1 MSAWRLGGHIERQP
15 CQLAAHDLHT
25 GHVKGRPGIAAQTRM
40 IGKLPTGSGG
50 RLARASD
57 TDVQKKRDDR
67 VGRFGPVQDLGT
79 AVNGSGE
86 RMRDMTQSDNP
97 RLAYTDGPSRSKP
110 AMRARVAVSSLC
122 SSALT

>member
-1 MSAWRLGGHIERQP
+1 MPHLVLRHRQSAKDPALTVSAWRLGGQIERQP

-57 TDVQKKRDDR
+57 TACKKKETTELGDLDLYKTWALRSRTDAGDD
-67 VGRFGPVQDLGT
+67 
-79 AVNGSGE
+79 SI
-86 RMRDMTQSDNP
+86 
-97 RLAYTDGPSRSKP
+97 
-110 AMRARVAVSSLC
+110 
-122 SSALT
+122 